1 MDELFEKVVPT
12 LLIPGKS
19 EFEILGELDLE
30 ARKRGHLGI
39 IRMRG
44 WNNEVLLGHI
54 LSGPEGTRRGYLD
67 APTNG
72 LGLAPAF
79 PQGASR
85 TKIRPGV
92 PVSIDFM
99 VNYEGYMAD
108 TTRVF
113 CLGEPSPPYIQ
124 THHKLLDLN
133 QKLAE
138 ALQPGQSSTKLFQL
152 AQEIAGEYGF
162 AENFLGYGDDRVSF
176 VGHGIGLEVDEFP
189 FIASGTPFV
198 LTAGMVI
205 ALEPKLIF
213 PPHQRIPA
221 PLPSGV
227 VAIENTYLVTDH
239 KSLCL
244 TRFPEK
250 IRILP
255 ERD

>member
-85 TKIRPGV
+85 TKIRAGV

-239 KSLCL
+239 KPLCL